1 MRHDGIRLCV
11 ASKRLLWLSLLFLQ
25 QQTLI
30 RAESDSEI
38 EADKATFNT
47 AIREELSGGCTAYL
61 LTVDS

>member
-11 ASKRLLWLSLLFLQ
+11 ATKRLLWLSLLFLQ

-47 AIREELSGGCTAYL
+47 AIREEDSGGGHSYIL
-61 LTVDS
+61 NVD